1 MTDELGL
8 TPVRKRQRHF
18 SSHKIGFDNVWTTDR
33 PWLIK
38 VVQTDEDGV
47 SFDSMMCTIC
57 RDNSVNGANGSTA
70 WSKNGYRTLRLDK
83 VKEHEKSS
91 QHREATQTAL
101 AAKEME
107 TSTRNVFTVN
117 ELATQDAF
125 KVLHYLVVNNYPLS
139 SFQTQIQLC
148 KDTGSES
155 LARFSMDDESKS
167 HTSRT
172 VVMEMLLLYSDT
184 IRQELLDELQQ
195 SPAFSLMVDEVTDVT
210 TNKHLAMCVQF
221 LSKEGEKKTA
231 FLADPAI
238 DRGDAETITKT
249 IRDQLQSSN
258 LSVDKLGSFA
268 SDGAAV
274 MVGKETGVSTRLKED
289 NPQLISNHCRDHR
302 LALACKDSFS
312 KIPVVKKVDD
322 FLENLYKYYKYSSN
336 NSSSLA
342 AVQNAF
348 GDKQLKVKQAKHHRW
363 LSHDQAVTAIVR
375 SYRSL
380 VTDLWY
386 LTRPKRTWPSEGNPG
401 PTHYTD
407 SIPAS

>member
-1 MTDELGL
+1 MRNH
-8 TPVRKRQRHF
+8 P
-18 SSHKIGFDNVWTTDR
+18 
-33 PWLIK
+33 
-38 VVQTDEDGV
+38 
-47 SFDSMMCTIC
+47 
-57 RDNSVNGANGSTA
+57 ST
-70 WSKNGYRTLRLDK
+70 
-83 VKEHEKSS
+83 EK
-91 QHREATQTAL
+91 Q

-155 LARFSMDDESKS
+155 LARFSIDDESKS
-167 HTSRT
+167 HTNRT
-172 VVMEMLLLYSDT
+172 VVMEMLQLYCDT

-238 DRGDAETITKT
+238 DCGDAETITKT

-274 MVGKETGVSTRLKED
+274 MVGKKAGVSTRLKED
-289 NPQLISNHCRDHR
+289 NPQLISNHCCDHR

-322 FLENLYKYYKYSSN
+322 FLENLYKYMYYKYSSN
-336 NSSSLA
+336 YSSSLA
-342 AVQNAF
+342 AVQKAF

-380 VTDLWY
+380 VTDLSQHGISQDPRGHGLLKGIQDPLIIQTLFLLADILPHLDSLSLHFQKANLNIGQVTEKVSSTLKLVEGRLTKDGPVMTKMTATLTEAQVTLPTEEEVASFKTSVREPF
-386 LTRPKRTWPSEGNPG
+386 LTR
-401 PTHYTD
+401 D
-407 SIPAS
+407 